1 MQTECP
7 KGENWQCQ
15 CNFRRLDIVEGKP
28 PTLAVNVDCS
38 GMQLPE
44 LPEKLPRNT
53 IALNVSY
60 NNVRINIFSNSKNF
74 IEPIIFLKNQ
84 HNEKSQPLKKGRIYN
99 EFI

>member
-7 KGENWQCQ
+7 KGDTWQCQ

-38 GMQLPE
+38 GIQLTE
-44 LPEKLPRNT
+44 LPDKLPRNT

-60 NNVRINIFSNSKNF
+60 NNVCIQYFFIYSQKKNLLLLILILF
-74 IEPIIFLKNQ
+74 IDHSI
-84 HNEKSQPLKKGRIYN
+84 R
-99 EFI
+99 